1 MVQMHAHTACYTRT
15 ACQPVAPPR
24 RLPLLYLTCCAT
36 IPTALCLTTCV
47 NLLHL
52 SHRKNRS
59 SAKDVSAS
67 PFGDFLSP
75 HPTYFDAQKKRFFS
89 PFLSR
94 LRMCSSSEESAQN
107 VDPTFPVFMG
117 TGTVSRRRGCRSPAA
132 SIESLAAAAA
142 AVQRAFAFSVF
153 ENVDFVFVS
162 LSLFPSALKRSAG
175 GLIWPSEAEVECSS
189 LGISNSHTFCRSLS
203 FLFCHRKGASDDEGR
218 LRRTPSPTRPLS
230 PKTDKR
236 PIFRTLSDKQDLLVE
251 PLPVQITIQRVDEGG
266 RGRIKTALVD

>member
-1 MVQMHAHTACYTRT
+1 
-15 ACQPVAPPR
+15 
-24 RLPLLYLTCCAT
+24 
-36 IPTALCLTTCV
+36 
-47 NLLHL
+47 
-52 SHRKNRS
+52 
-59 SAKDVSAS
+59 
-67 PFGDFLSP
+67 
-75 HPTYFDAQKKRFFS
+75 
-89 PFLSR
+89 
-94 LRMCSSSEESAQN
+94 MCSSLEESAQN

-132 SIESLAAAAA
+132 SIESLAA
-142 AVQRAFAFSVF
+142 VPRAFAFSLF
-153 ENVDFVFVS
+153 ENVDFFFC
-162 LSLFPSALKRSAG
+162 LSLFYSALKRSAG

-203 FLFCHRKGASDDEGR
+203 FLFCHRKGASDDGGR

-266 RGRIKTALVD
+266 RGRIKTALC

>member
-1 MVQMHAHTACYTRT
+1 MLHPHSLPTCGS
-15 ACQPVAPPR
+15 P
-24 RLPLLYLTCCAT
+24 RLPLLYLTCCVT

-67 PFGDFLSP
+67 PFGDFLPP
-75 HPTYFDAQKKRFFS
+75 HPTYFDAQKKLCFFPFRVVWGCARAWRNLLKMLILPSPSSWAPEQSAEDEAAGAPQPPSSRSPQPPFNELS
-89 PFLSR
+89 PFPSLKIWISF
-94 LRMCSSSEESAQN
+94 L
-107 VDPTFPVFMG
+107 
-117 TGTVSRRRGCRSPAA
+117 
-132 SIESLAAAAA
+132 SLA
-142 AVQRAFAFSVF
+142 
-153 ENVDFVFVS
+153 
-162 LSLFPSALKRSAG
+162 LFPSALKRSAG
-175 GLIWPSEAEVECSS
+175 GLIWLSEAEVECSS
-189 LGISNSHTFCRSLS
+189 LGISNSRTFCRSLS

-266 RGRIKTALVD
+266 RGRIKTTPVD